1 MTKTIRK
8 DPGTKLGIAL
18 AKFTITMVFTFLLA
32 FPAMLLWN
40 ECLVPA
46 MPDILS
52 EVTWFQEFGIMMLIN
67 LVVTSKVTA

>member
-1 MTKTIRK
+1 MTKTRK
-8 DPGTKLGIAL
+8 DPGTKLGIVL

-46 MPDILS
+46 LPDVVT
-52 EVTWFQEFGIMMLIN
+52 EVTWFQEFGIMVLIN
-67 LVVTSKVTA
+67 LVVTSKTIA